1 MNTSLKAIK
10 LTLKEVI
17 SSFVWTAQRTT
28 RQPGNATAA
37 AVFHF
42 EGLIS
47 LRKAINTISQSD
59 LFEENVKI
67 IKDSIIFTSSG
78 DQMFV
83 EVAEGQLLNATLTNL
98 RETVRN
104 LYEILLKT
112 VPDEAQTSINIK
124 LPDIADFN
132 ELSEY
137 SRTLHLALTQVLY
150 EPTINSECKIVS
162 VENGSI
168 WFNVL
173 VGSLGLSVV
182 ASMTWA
188 GAVIYKKIQEGR
200 LLQEQV
206 RSLKVK
212 NESLEDIVDANKEQ
226 LTLLIQAEAEHINSE
241 YFENNQNESIERIK
255 NSIKLFADLIG
266 KGAEIHPALIAP
278 ENVSNLFPDT
288 KNLIGLESKIKRI
301 ANTAYN

>member
-1 MNTSLKAIK
+1 MDTSLKAIK

-17 SSFVWTAQRTT
+17 NLFNWTAQRTA
-28 RQPGNATAA
+28 RQAGAGSTN
-37 AVFHF
+37 VFQF
-42 EGLIS
+42 DGLIS
-47 LRKAINTISQSD
+47 LRKAVNIISQSH
-59 LFEENVKI
+59 LFETNVKVV
-67 IKDSIIFTSSG
+67 KDSIIFTSSS

-83 EVAEGQLLNATLTNL
+83 EINEGQLLNATLTNL
-98 RETVRN
+98 KETAKN

-112 VPDEAQTSINIK
+112 VPDESETSINIK
-124 LPDIADFN
+124 LPEITDFN

-137 SRTLHLALTQVLY
+137 ARTLHLALTQVLY
-150 EPTINSECKIVS
+150 DPTINSECKIVS

-212 NESLEDIVDANKEQ
+212 NESIEDIAEANKEQ
-226 LTLLIQAEAEHINSE
+226 LSLLIQAEAEHINSE

-278 ENVSNLFPDT
+278 ENVTNLFPDT

-301 ANTAYN
+301 ANSSDN